1 MRVEIIRVEA
11 CNYLGLIRCPSCTGE
26 LEFDGRNSLLCRT
39 SGCGALYPV
48 RNGVPILIN
57 ESNSIFDLS
66 EYTTRSDLTFNRN
79 SLYITRLINSLTP
92 SISHSLS
99 AKRIVRIFV
108 ERLRSVCDHSR
119 VLIVGGSVEGEGT
132 SLLYT
137 AEDIELVETDVSFG
151 QRTQIICDCH
161 DLPFESDHFD
171 GVLIQAVLE
180 HVIDPVRCVSEIHR
194 VLKPGGIVYSET
206 PFMQQV
212 HMGRFDFTR
221 YTHLGHRR
229 LFRFFEEIESGV
241 SAGSGMVLAWSVRSF
256 LMNFSMGNKKARKIL
271 RVISMMLT
279 FWLKYFDYILV
290 RSPEAYDSGSGY
302 YFIGSKSNTS
312 FNDRELILGYRGA
325 QQ

>member
-1 MRVEIIRVEA
+1 
-11 CNYLGLIRCPSCTGE
+11 
-26 LEFDGRNSLLCRT
+26 
-39 SGCGALYPV
+39 
-48 RNGVPILIN
+48 
-57 ESNSIFDLS
+57 
-66 EYTTRSDLTFNRN
+66 
-79 SLYITRLINSLTP
+79 
-92 SISHSLS
+92 
-99 AKRIVRIFV
+99 
-108 ERLRSVCDHSR
+108 
-119 VLIVGGSVEGEGT
+119 
-132 SLLYT
+132 
-137 AEDIELVETDVSFG
+137 
-151 QRTQIICDCH
+151 
-161 DLPFESDHFD
+161 
-171 GVLIQAVLE
+171 
-180 HVIDPVRCVSEIHR
+180 VRCVSEIHR